1 MAKQLQA
8 RVDAL
13 VNIGGITLEMTN
25 ITGFKITGEVSR
37 TRDPG
42 ARFSRTTPAP
52 PDIEDGETQTDW
64 DEAIHGP
71 VIARLRGFVSSGEP
85 ASVGRIRRDGNG
97 NRIGITTYT
106 CELVGL
112 DDPEGDTMGG
122 TNRGMLV
129 MNWAASGVCG

>member
-8 RVDAL
+8 RVDAI
-13 VNIGGITLEMTN
+13 VNIAGMTLEMTN
-25 ITGFKITGEVSR
+25 ITGFKIVGEVSR

-42 ARFSRTTPAP
+42 ARFARTTPAP
-52 PDIEDGETQTDW
+52 ADIEDGQTQVDW
-64 DEAIHGP
+64 DEAVHGP
-71 VIARLRGFVSSGEP
+71 IIGRLRALVSSGEP

-97 NRIGITTYT
+97 NRIGITTYA

-112 DDPEGDTMGG
+112 DEPEGDTMGG

-129 MNWAASGVCG
+129 LDWAASGVS